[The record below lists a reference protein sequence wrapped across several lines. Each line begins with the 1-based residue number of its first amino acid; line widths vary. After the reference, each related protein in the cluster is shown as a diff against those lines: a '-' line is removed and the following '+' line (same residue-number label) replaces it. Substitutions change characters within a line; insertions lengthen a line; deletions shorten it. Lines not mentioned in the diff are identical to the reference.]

1 MEFWRFIQQKI
12 ADHKALMLLY
22 VLNSSGSSPGRQGFK
37 IAVAADNTFY
47 GTIGGGIME
56 QKLVEKAKMLL
67 SRKETEVSVVEQY
80 HDKEHTQNQS
90 GMICSG
96 SQTIAFVPLWSKDAV
111 TINAI
116 VQMLY
121 KGEQAILH
129 LSTQGLVLLPNTPEI
144 QLGLVVQAN
153 NEWQYTEWLDNRPVI
168 HVIGAGHVSLAL
180 CQIMHF
186 LGFYIHLYDNRPEL
200 NTMQSNTFAH
210 QKHLIDYAQ
219 IGEHIPSDPQH
230 YVVIVTFGYRTDKLV
245 LKQLYNK
252 SFYYV
257 GLMGSDAKINTL
269 VTELG
274 NEGINTDSLK
284 HVFMPIGLPILSQT
298 PPEIAVSIAAQIIY
312 QKNKHLPT
320 GRANLMVDDGV

>member
-1 MEFWRFIQQKI
+1 
-12 ADHKALMLLY
+12 MLLY

-67 SRKETEVSVVEQY
+67 SKNETKVTVVAQY

-96 SQTIAFVPLWSKDAV
+96 SQTIAFVPLVGKDVA

-116 VQMLY
+116 MQLLD

-129 LSTQGLVLLPNTPEI
+129 LSTQGLVLMQNTPEI
-144 QLGLVVQAN
+144 QLGLVVRAN
-153 NEWQYTEWLDNRPVI
+153 NEWYYTEWLDNRSVI
-168 HVIGAGHVSLAL
+168 HVIGAGHVGLAL
-180 CQIMHF
+180 CQMMHF

-200 NTMQSNTFAH
+200 NTMQSNVFAH
-210 QKHLIDYAQ
+210 QKHLVDYNQ
-219 IGEHIPSDPQH
+219 IGEHIPSNSQH

-245 LKQLYNK
+245 LKQLYQK
-252 SFYYV
+252 RFCYI
-257 GLMGSDAKINTL
+257 GLMGSDAKIKTL
-269 VTELG
+269 VAELS

-298 PPEIAVSIAAQIIY
+298 TPEIAVSIAAQIIY
-312 QKNKHLPT
+312 QKNKHLPS
-320 GRANLMVDDGV
+320 GRGG